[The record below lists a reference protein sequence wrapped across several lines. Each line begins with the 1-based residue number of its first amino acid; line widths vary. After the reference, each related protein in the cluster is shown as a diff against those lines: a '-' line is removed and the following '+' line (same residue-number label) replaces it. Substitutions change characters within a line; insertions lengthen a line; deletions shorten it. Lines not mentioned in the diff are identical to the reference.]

1 MGSMLISSVSVFTFG
16 LDSSL
21 AVALAERFSDLV
33 MAMAAMGTCCAAAK
47 AVLVIVL
54 ATSSFLSRS
63 SSRFTN

>member
-1 MGSMLISSVSVFTFG
+1 MGSILISSPSVVFSG
-16 LDSSL
+16 LDS
-21 AVALAERFSDLV
+21 AVAVVLAERLSDLV